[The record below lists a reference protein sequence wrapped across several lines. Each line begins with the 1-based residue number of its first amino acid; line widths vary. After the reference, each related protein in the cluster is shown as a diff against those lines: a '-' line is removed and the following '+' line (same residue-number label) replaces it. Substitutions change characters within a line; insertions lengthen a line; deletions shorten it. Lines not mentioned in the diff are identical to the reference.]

1 MQEISLPI
9 GAKIFFFVLLFIG
22 AVILFAL
29 ILDIVTAILS
39 LIFPNFQMG
48 SALDF
53 VLKILVPVLIA
64 PAALL
69 IILADEI
76 FFIKPCYSKAPSS
89 LFCGRR

>member
-1 MQEISLPI
+1 MQELAIPI

-22 AVILFAL
+22 AVILLAVL
-29 ILDIVTAILS
+29 LDTVTAILS
-39 LIFPNFQMG
+39 LFFPEFQTG

-53 VLKILVPVLIA
+53 ALKIIVPVLIA

-89 LFCGRR
+89 FFCQRR